1 MYKKPPAAPQTRL
14 IGNEQ
19 VGILEVPILGGL
31 TIEED
36 ETIDEM
42 INSADSVVVLAS
54 QAAQRIVLEENRTRA
69 EGEPE
74 LTSLEAYRIIEDAIF
89 HRTMEPKAHS
99 ISIRHA
105 EAIVAVRTAHKEL
118 ESFRSKALVTA
129 LLRHR
134 LGVHDI
140 PPKFPRLLY
149 YGLVALGE
157 EEKTSEEFP
166 SVPMTAEALGKPPK
180 AKRAARKR
188 TGTPDSGS

>member
-19 VGILEVPILGGL
+19 VGILEVPVLGGL

-74 LTSLEAYRIIEDAIF
+74 LTSLEAYRIIEDACF

-149 YGLVALGE
+149 YGLLALGE

-166 SVPMTAEALGKPPK
+166 SVPMTAEALGKPPR

>member
-1 MYKKPPAAPQTRL
+1 
-14 IGNEQ
+14 
-19 VGILEVPILGGL
+19 
-31 TIEED
+31 
-36 ETIDEM
+36 
-42 INSADSVVVLAS
+42 
-54 QAAQRIVLEENRTRA
+54 
-69 EGEPE
+69 
-74 LTSLEAYRIIEDAIF
+74 
-89 HRTMEPKAHS
+89 MEPKAHS

-118 ESFRSKALVTA
+118 ESYRSKALVTA

-149 YGLVALGE
+149 YGLLALGE

-166 SVPMTAEALGKPPK
+166 SVPMTAEALGKPQR

>member
-19 VGILEVPILGGL
+19 VGILEVPVLGGL

-74 LTSLEAYRIIEDAIF
+74 LTSLEAYRIIEDSCF
-89 HRTMEPKAHS
+89 YRTMEPKAHS

-157 EEKTSEEFP
+157 EEKNSEEFP
-166 SVPMTAEALGKPPK
+166 SVPMTAEALGKPQR